1 MLSLRY
7 GQLRRRTFY
16 PPSFCHNADQKL
28 CHNGKSN
35 IDEYPL
41 LNKDFGSSDTYDI
54 PVSLVRLNAE
64 SSTAAPSRSVSS
76 DPPKIYSEGS
86 AETIKNLSLGLAVV
100 PSTFAPNDII
110 VTESSSDVKKR
121 LESVPSSDPPTK
133 YEVKTES
140 ERGRSTFRIGRRYF
154 KKDTHS
160 VELSHSDL
168 HTRTTTKEVIVASD
182 MLSILKKNSDSTKK
196 ADNSNVASHPS
207 TNSSADRTKI
217 VGRVM
222 QCTNVWEDISVTS
235 VTESSILAKTSY
247 GNNADSSMDTENCV
261 MASLPSKSSYADN
274 IAESSTNVGMVT
286 ESSMIAERSFGIN
299 TYSSIEAENRT
310 VASLPLT
317 NSHAVTAKSTT
328 SLGRVVHP
336 TSVSKDILF
345 TEATM
350 IVETSLVPEPST
362 TTSAEVDIGSTP
374 KGRRSNS
381 IGRRRWL
388 RRGVQDERLTSTK
401 LDGSDSTGETVALP
415 ELDPELTTMTT
426 TNNSVDGIPT
436 KPTRMS
442 NTSGPFD
449 ASLLHSKAHVLSSDL
464 PLACSS
470 TLSHLQ
476 QGISRSKSLSRLP
489 SKVARERHFV
499 GNIRSSSLDR
509 IMSKME
515 QSEQNSLAEDVVN
528 DVAATLQHMQSELE
542 RATNQGKRVS
552 REHVI
557 GALQNVMG
565 KLNAAEYDSR
575 NEMALD
581 GCDTSFV
588 IADSRASKISV
599 VNPKS
604 PWVEKTLQ
612 SDESV
617 SDASSGTCGTSK
629 TSLQGVSWWR
639 NSPKE
644 RPSLVH
650 YLSRDQDRLAWDS
663 LFSDLIYPFQS
674 IVPSPCDV
682 TEVDDTTRKT
692 KVLRSNKNNRS
703 GYRWDEF
710 NSVLI
715 DLASQFDCLHS
726 VVPQKVKKCRSI
738 KQRKRPRT
746 WSQKVR
752 RILFKTKAKQG
763 GKNFRPSGSANIT
776 QKQKSPK
783 RDVLSVR
790 IANVNSNGI
799 SNQQRAITPG
809 NANIPIAKQ
818 IAACSSE
825 AAKATSPEPAAE
837 NETPNDSSVSTPSN
851 DVEIV
856 YQQSQQGNISNDNLP
871 WVVIV
876 QKVTA
881 TTVSSNE
888 SVHEILTKPSTR
900 NGNKTVP
907 VDLESLRSKT
917 LKWAETENIISGSD
931 GLPLCSVAFERKRK
945 GKPRKRAFRALKSFR
960 KKIVNAAM
968 SSVMQP
974 KSMARS
980 TSNMNGLSNRG
991 FFGRSFRRN
1000 SMRLDNPIPITNM
1013 VALSTPPGPPI
1024 SSSPDRESRLKY
1036 NCNEDIEDFFLNP
1049 CHSAGDKIVNFFA
1062 DDLCTA
1068 VRPSSRR
1075 NNNAM
1080 PNQPIDK
1087 GINGDD
1093 VGSVSQSSETTSSSQ
1108 SESAPRQHKKSKP
1121 RNIRA
1126 FLVLKSF
1133 RKRKGFADRQSHVL

>member
-1 MLSLRY
+1 MVSLRNE
-7 GQLRRRTFY
+7 QARCCTIY
-16 PPSFCHNADQKL
+16 PPTPSRNANQKL
-28 CHNGKSN
+28 CQTKFS

-41 LNKDFGSSDTYDI
+41 LKKDFGSSDTYDI
-54 PVSLVRLNAE
+54 PVSLARTNAE

-76 DPPKIYSEGS
+76 DPSIICTETS
-86 AETIKNLSLGLAVV
+86 AETTKNISLGLAVV

-247 GNNADSSMDTENCV
+247 GNNADSSMDTENRV

-274 IAESSTNVGMVT
+274 IAENCKKVGMVT
-286 ESSMIAERSFGIN
+286 ESSMIAETSFGTN

-328 SLGRVVHP
+328 SLERVVHP

-362 TTSAEVDIGSTP
+362 TTSAEVDIGSNP
-374 KGRRSNS
+374 KGRRSNL

-388 RRGVQDERLTSTK
+388 RSGMQDERLTSTK
-401 LDGSDSTGETVALP
+401 LDGSDSTGESVALP

-476 QGISRSKSLSRLP
+476 QGISRSQSLSRLP
-489 SKVARERHFV
+489 SKVARKKNFF

-509 IMSKME
+509 TVSRME
-515 QSEQNSLAEDVVN
+515 QTEQNTLAGDVVN
-528 DVAATLQHMQSELE
+528 DVQATLKQMQSELE

-575 NEMALD
+575 NDMALD

-650 YLSRDQDRLAWDS
+650 YLSRDQDRLAWNS

-674 IVPSPCDV
+674 IVPSLCDA
-682 TEVDDTTRKT
+682 TEVDDPMRKAR
-692 KVLRSNKNNRS
+692 VLRSNTKNSS
-703 GYRWDEF
+703 GYIWDEF
-710 NSVLI
+710 TSVLI
-715 DLASQFDCLHS
+715 DLASQFDCS
-726 VVPQKVKKCRSI
+726 YPVVPQKSKKCRSI
-738 KQRKRPRT
+738 KPRKRPRT

-783 RDVLSVR
+783 RDVLSVQN
-790 IANVNSNGI
+790 ANVNSNGI
-799 SNQQRAITPG
+799 SNQQQAITPG

-825 AAKATSPEPAAE
+825 AAKATSHEPAAE

-856 YQQSQQGNISNDNLP
+856 YQQSQQGNISNDHLP
-871 WVVIV
+871 WVVIAQTV
-876 QKVTA
+876 IATKTSGKEPEQKGSEYPIGA
-881 TTVSSNE
+881 
-888 SVHEILTKPSTR
+888 
-900 NGNKTVP
+900 
-907 VDLESLRSKT
+907 LESKKKS
-917 LKWAETENIISGSD
+917 E
-931 GLPLCSVAFERKRK
+931 
-945 GKPRKRAFRALKSFR
+945 PRNRTFREFKSFR
-960 KKIVNAAM
+960 KKIVKAAM
-968 SSVMQP
+968 SSAVKQP

-1080 PNQPIDK
+1080 PNQPVDK

-1133 RKRKGFADRQSHVL
+1133 RERKGFADRQSHVL

>member
-1 MLSLRY
+1 MVSLRNE
-7 GQLRRRTFY
+7 QARCCTIY
-16 PPSFCHNADQKL
+16 PPTPSRNANQKL
-28 CHNGKSN
+28 CQTKFS

-41 LNKDFGSSDTYDI
+41 LKKDFGSSDTYDI
-54 PVSLVRLNAE
+54 PVSLARTNAE
-64 SSTAAPSRSVSS
+64 SSTAAGSRSVSS
-76 DPPKIYSEGS
+76 DPSIICTETS
-86 AETIKNLSLGLAVV
+86 AETTKNISLGLAVV
-100 PSTFAPNDII
+100 PSTFAPDDII
-110 VTESSSDVKKR
+110 ITKSSLEIKER
-121 LESVPSSDPPTK
+121 LESVLSSDPPTE
-133 YEVKTES
+133 YEMEN
-140 ERGRSTFRIGRRYF
+140 EPEQGRSNLRIGRRCWF
-154 KKDTHS
+154 KKDTQY
-160 VELSHSDL
+160 VDLSRSDL
-168 HTRTTTKEVIVASD
+168 HTPTTTKEVIVASD
-182 MLSILKKNSDSTKK
+182 MLSILKKNSDSSKT
-196 ADNSNVASHPS
+196 AQNSTGNVVSRPS
-207 TNSSADRTKI
+207 TSSSAQIAKI

-222 QCTNVWEDISVTS
+222 QCTNVREDIS
-235 VTESSILAKTSY
+235 VTESSILAKTSF
-247 GNNADSSMDTENCV
+247 GNNADSSMDTEYRV

-286 ESSMIAERSFGIN
+286 ESSMIAETSFGTN

-336 TSVSKDILF
+336 TSVSEKILI
-345 TEATM
+345 TESPM
-350 IVETSLVPEPST
+350 IVETSLVPEPWT
-362 TTSAEVDIGSTP
+362 DPSAELNVGNTP

-388 RRGVQDERLTSTK
+388 RSGMQDERLTSTK

-470 TLSHLQ
+470 TMSHLQ
-476 QGISRSKSLSRLP
+476 QGISRSQSLSRLP
-489 SKVARERHFV
+489 SKVARKKNFF

-509 IMSKME
+509 TVSRME
-515 QSEQNSLAEDVVN
+515 QTEQNTLAGDVVN
-528 DVAATLQHMQSELE
+528 DVQATLQQMQSELE

-557 GALQNVMG
+557 EALQNVMG
-565 KLNAAEYDSR
+565 KLNAAEHDR
-575 NEMALD
+575 
-581 GCDTSFV
+581 
-588 IADSRASKISV
+588 R
-599 VNPKS
+599 PKS
-604 PWVEKTLQ
+604 PWVAKILQ

-617 SDASSGTCGTSK
+617 SIASSGTFDTSK
-629 TSLQGVSWWR
+629 TSMQGASWWR
-639 NSPKE
+639 NCPKE
-644 RPSLVH
+644 RPKSVH
-650 YLSRDQDRLAWDS
+650 YLSLDEDRLAWNS

-674 IVPSPCDV
+674 IVPSLCDV

-763 GKNFRPSGSANIT
+763 GKNFRPSRSANIT

-783 RDVLSVR
+783 RDVLSVQN
-790 IANVNSNGI
+790 ANVNSNGI
-799 SNQQRAITPG
+799 SNQQQAITPG

-837 NETPNDSSVSTPSN
+837 NETPSDSSVSTPSN

-876 QKVTA
+876 QTVTA
-881 TTVSSNE
+881 TTISGKE
-888 SVHEILTKPSTR
+888 SVQE
-900 NGNKTVP
+900 G
-907 VDLESLRSKT
+907 
-917 LKWAETENIISGSD
+917 AENTISGSD
-931 GLPLCSVAFERKRK
+931 GLPPRSVAFERKK
-945 GKPRKRAFRALKSFR
+945 KSEPRNRTFREFKSFR
-960 KKIVNAAM
+960 KKIVKVAM
-968 SSVMQP
+968 SSAVKQP

-1000 SMRLDNPIPITNM
+1000 SMRLDNPNPIPSSNM
-1013 VALSTPPGPPI
+1013 VVMSTPPEPPI
-1024 SSSPDRESRLKY
+1024 SSSPDRDSRLRY
-1036 NCNEDIEDFFLNP
+1036 NCNEDIEDLFFLNP
-1049 CHSAGDKIVNFFA
+1049 CHSAVDKMVNFFA

-1068 VRPSSRR
+1068 VGPSSRR
-1075 NNNAM
+1075 NDNAM

-1108 SESAPRQHKKSKP
+1108 SESTPCRLQKSEP

-1126 FLVLKSF
+1126 FLALKSF
-1133 RKRKGFADRQSHVL
+1133 RKRDGFADRQSHVF

>member
-1 MLSLRY
+1 
-7 GQLRRRTFY
+7 
-16 PPSFCHNADQKL
+16 
-28 CHNGKSN
+28 
-35 IDEYPL
+35 
-41 LNKDFGSSDTYDI
+41 
-54 PVSLVRLNAE
+54 
-64 SSTAAPSRSVSS
+64 
-76 DPPKIYSEGS
+76 
-86 AETIKNLSLGLAVV
+86 
-100 PSTFAPNDII
+100 
-110 VTESSSDVKKR
+110 
-121 LESVPSSDPPTK
+121 
-133 YEVKTES
+133 
-140 ERGRSTFRIGRRYF
+140 
-154 KKDTHS
+154 
-160 VELSHSDL
+160 
-168 HTRTTTKEVIVASD
+168 
-182 MLSILKKNSDSTKK
+182 
-196 ADNSNVASHPS
+196 
-207 TNSSADRTKI
+207 
-217 VGRVM
+217 
-222 QCTNVWEDISVTS
+222 
-235 VTESSILAKTSY
+235 
-247 GNNADSSMDTENCV
+247 
-261 MASLPSKSSYADN
+261 
-274 IAESSTNVGMVT
+274 
-286 ESSMIAERSFGIN
+286 
-299 TYSSIEAENRT
+299 
-310 VASLPLT
+310 
-317 NSHAVTAKSTT
+317 
-328 SLGRVVHP
+328 
-336 TSVSKDILF
+336 
-345 TEATM
+345 
-350 IVETSLVPEPST
+350 
-362 TTSAEVDIGSTP
+362 
-374 KGRRSNS
+374 
-381 IGRRRWL
+381 
-388 RRGVQDERLTSTK
+388 
-401 LDGSDSTGETVALP
+401 
-415 ELDPELTTMTT
+415 
-426 TNNSVDGIPT
+426 
-436 KPTRMS
+436 
-442 NTSGPFD
+442 
-449 ASLLHSKAHVLSSDL
+449 
-464 PLACSS
+464 
-470 TLSHLQ
+470 
-476 QGISRSKSLSRLP
+476 
-489 SKVARERHFV
+489 
-499 GNIRSSSLDR
+499 
-509 IMSKME
+509 
-515 QSEQNSLAEDVVN
+515 
-528 DVAATLQHMQSELE
+528 
-542 RATNQGKRVS
+542 
-552 REHVI
+552 
-557 GALQNVMG
+557 MG

-575 NEMALD
+575 NDMALD

-617 SDASSGTCGTSK
+617 SDASSGTFDTSK

-674 IVPSPCDV
+674 IVLSPCDV

-799 SNQQRAITPG
+799 SNQQQAITPG

-825 AAKATSPEPAAE
+825 AAKATSHEPAAE

-856 YQQSQQGNISNDNLP
+856 YQQSQQGNISNDHLP
-871 WVVIV
+871 WVVIAQTV
-876 QKVTA
+876 IATKTSGKEPEQKGSEYPIGA
-881 TTVSSNE
+881 
-888 SVHEILTKPSTR
+888 
-900 NGNKTVP
+900 
-907 VDLESLRSKT
+907 LESKKKS
-917 LKWAETENIISGSD
+917 E
-931 GLPLCSVAFERKRK
+931 
-945 GKPRKRAFRALKSFR
+945 PRNRTFREFKSFR
-960 KKIVNAAM
+960 KKIVKAAM
-968 SSVMQP
+968 SSAVKQP

-991 FFGRSFRRN
+991 FFGRSLRRN
-1000 SMRLDNPIPITNM
+1000 SMRLDNPNPIPISNM
-1013 VALSTPPGPPI
+1013 VVMSTPPEPPI

-1049 CHSAGDKIVNFFA
+1049 CHSAVDKMVNFFA

-1068 VRPSSRR
+1068 VGPSSKI
-1075 NNNAM
+1075 NDNAM

-1108 SESAPRQHKKSKP
+1108 SESTPCRLQKSEP

-1126 FLVLKSF
+1126 FLALKSF
-1133 RKRKGFADRQSHVL
+1133 RKRDGFADRQSHVF

>member
-1 MLSLRY
+1 MVSLRNE
-7 GQLRRRTFY
+7 QARCCTIY
-16 PPSFCHNADQKL
+16 PPTPSRNANQKL
-28 CHNGKSN
+28 CQTKFS

-41 LNKDFGSSDTYDI
+41 LKKDFGSSDTYDI
-54 PVSLVRLNAE
+54 PVSLARTNAE
-64 SSTAAPSRSVSS
+64 SSTAAGSRSVSS
-76 DPPKIYSEGS
+76 DPSMICTKTS
-86 AETIKNLSLGLAVV
+86 AETTKNISLGLAVV
-100 PSTFAPNDII
+100 PSTFAPDDII
-110 VTESSSDVKKR
+110 ITKSSLEIKER
-121 LESVPSSDPPTK
+121 LESVLSSDPPTE
-133 YEVKTES
+133 YEMEN
-140 ERGRSTFRIGRRYF
+140 EPEQGRSNLRIGRRCWF
-154 KKDTHS
+154 KKDTQY
-160 VELSHSDL
+160 VDLSRSL
-168 HTRTTTKEVIVASD
+168 LQTPTATKEVIVESD
-182 MLSILKKNSDSTKK
+182 MLSILKKNSDSSKT
-196 ADNSNVASHPS
+196 AENRTGNVASRPS
-207 TNSSADRTKI
+207 TNSSAQIAKI

-222 QCTNVWEDISVTS
+222 QCTNVREDIS

-247 GNNADSSMDTENCV
+247 GNNADSSMDTENRV

-328 SLGRVVHP
+328 SLERVVHP

-362 TTSAEVDIGSTP
+362 TTSAEVDIGSNP
-374 KGRRSNS
+374 KGRRSNL

-388 RRGVQDERLTSTK
+388 RRRLTSTK

-489 SKVARERHFV
+489 SKAARKKHFF

-509 IMSKME
+509 TVSRME

-575 NEMALD
+575 NDMALD

-674 IVPSPCDV
+674 IVLSPCDV

-715 DLASQFDCLHS
+715 DLASQFDCS
-726 VVPQKVKKCRSI
+726 YPVVPQKSKKCRSI
-738 KQRKRPRT
+738 KPRKLPRT
-746 WSQKVR
+746 WSQMVR

-783 RDVLSVR
+783 RDVLSVQ
-790 IANVNSNGI
+790 NEHVNSNGI
-799 SNQQRAITPG
+799 SNQQQAITPG
-809 NANIPIAKQ
+809 NVNIPISKQ
-818 IAACSSE
+818 IAACWSE
-825 AAKATSPEPAAE
+825 VAKATSHEPAAE
-837 NETPNDSSVSTPSN
+837 SETPGDSSESTPSH

-856 YQQSQQGNISNDNLP
+856 YQESQQGNISNDHLP
-871 WVVIV
+871 WVVFA
-876 QKVTA
+876 QTVTA
-881 TTVSSNE
+881 TTISGKE
-888 SVHEILTKPSTR
+888 SVQE
-900 NGNKTVP
+900 G
-907 VDLESLRSKT
+907 
-917 LKWAETENIISGSD
+917 AENTISGSD
-931 GLPLCSVAFERKRK
+931 GLLPSSVAFERKRK

-960 KKIVNAAM
+960 KKIVNAAI
-968 SSVMQP
+968 SSAVMQP

-1049 CHSAGDKIVNFFA
+1049 CHSAVDKMVNFFA

-1068 VRPSSRR
+1068 VGPSSKI
-1075 NNNAM
+1075 NDNAM

-1133 RKRKGFADRQSHVL
+1133 RERKGFADRQSHVL

>member
-1 MLSLRY
+1 MVSLRNE
-7 GQLRRRTFY
+7 QARCCTIY
-16 PPSFCHNADQKL
+16 PPTPSRNANQKL
-28 CHNGKSN
+28 CQTKFS

-41 LNKDFGSSDTYDI
+41 LKKDFGSSDTYDI
-54 PVSLVRLNAE
+54 PVSLARTNAE
-64 SSTAAPSRSVSS
+64 SSTAAGSRSVSS
-76 DPPKIYSEGS
+76 DPSMICTKTS
-86 AETIKNLSLGLAVV
+86 AETTKNISLGLAVV
-100 PSTFAPNDII
+100 PSTFAPDDII
-110 VTESSSDVKKR
+110 ITKSSLEIKER
-121 LESVPSSDPPTK
+121 LESVLSSDPPTE
-133 YEVKTES
+133 YEMEN
-140 ERGRSTFRIGRRYF
+140 EPEQGRSNLRIGRRCWF
-154 KKDTHS
+154 KKDTQY
-160 VELSHSDL
+160 VDLSRSL
-168 HTRTTTKEVIVASD
+168 LQTPTATKEVIVESD
-182 MLSILKKNSDSTKK
+182 MLSILKKNSDSSKT
-196 ADNSNVASHPS
+196 AENRTGNVASRPS
-207 TNSSADRTKI
+207 TNSSAQIAKI

-222 QCTNVWEDISVTS
+222 QCTNVREDIS

-247 GNNADSSMDTENCV
+247 GNNADSSMDTENRV

-328 SLGRVVHP
+328 SLERVVHP

-362 TTSAEVDIGSTP
+362 TTSAEVDIGSNP
-374 KGRRSNS
+374 KGRRSNL

-388 RRGVQDERLTSTK
+388 RRRLTSTK

-489 SKVARERHFV
+489 SKAARKKHFF

-509 IMSKME
+509 TVSRME
-515 QSEQNSLAEDVVN
+515 QTEQNTLAGDVVN
-528 DVAATLQHMQSELE
+528 DVQATLKQMQSELE

-575 NEMALD
+575 NDMALD

-617 SDASSGTCGTSK
+617 SDASSGTFDTSK

-650 YLSRDQDRLAWDS
+650 YLSRDQDRLAWNS

-674 IVPSPCDV
+674 IVPSLCDV

-692 KVLRSNKNNRS
+692 KVLRSNTKTSS
-703 GYRWDEF
+703 GYIWDEF
-710 NSVLI
+710 TSVLI
-715 DLASQFDCLHS
+715 DLASQFDCS
-726 VVPQKVKKCRSI
+726 YPVVPQKSKKCRSI
-738 KQRKRPRT
+738 KPRKRPRT

-783 RDVLSVR
+783 RDVLSVQN
-790 IANVNSNGI
+790 ANVNSNGI
-799 SNQQRAITPG
+799 SNQQQAITPG

-837 NETPNDSSVSTPSN
+837 NETPSDSSVSTPSN

-856 YQQSQQGNISNDNLP
+856 YQQSQQGNISNDHLP
-871 WVVIV
+871 WVVIAQTV
-876 QKVTA
+876 IATKTSGKEPEQKGSEYPIGA
-881 TTVSSNE
+881 
-888 SVHEILTKPSTR
+888 
-900 NGNKTVP
+900 
-907 VDLESLRSKT
+907 LESKKKS
-917 LKWAETENIISGSD
+917 E
-931 GLPLCSVAFERKRK
+931 
-945 GKPRKRAFRALKSFR
+945 PRNRTFREFKSFR
-960 KKIVNAAM
+960 KKIVKAAM
-968 SSVMQP
+968 SSAVKQP

-1000 SMRLDNPIPITNM
+1000 SMRLDNPNPIPISNM
-1013 VALSTPPGPPI
+1013 VVMSTPPEPPI
-1024 SSSPDRESRLKY
+1024 SSSPDRDSRLRY
-1036 NCNEDIEDFFLNP
+1036 NCNEDIEDLFFLNP
-1049 CHSAGDKIVNFFA
+1049 CHSAVDKMVNFFA

-1068 VRPSSRR
+1068 VGPSSKI
-1075 NNNAM
+1075 NDNAM

-1133 RKRKGFADRQSHVL
+1133 RERKGFADRQSHVL

>member
-1 MLSLRY
+1 
-7 GQLRRRTFY
+7 
-16 PPSFCHNADQKL
+16 
-28 CHNGKSN
+28 
-35 IDEYPL
+35 
-41 LNKDFGSSDTYDI
+41 
-54 PVSLVRLNAE
+54 
-64 SSTAAPSRSVSS
+64 
-76 DPPKIYSEGS
+76 
-86 AETIKNLSLGLAVV
+86 
-100 PSTFAPNDII
+100 
-110 VTESSSDVKKR
+110 
-121 LESVPSSDPPTK
+121 
-133 YEVKTES
+133 
-140 ERGRSTFRIGRRYF
+140 
-154 KKDTHS
+154 
-160 VELSHSDL
+160 
-168 HTRTTTKEVIVASD
+168 
-182 MLSILKKNSDSTKK
+182 LKKNSDSSKT
-196 ADNSNVASHPS
+196 AENRTGNVASRPS
-207 TNSSADRTKI
+207 TNSSAQIAKI

-247 GNNADSSMDTENCV
+247 GNNADSSMDTENRV

-286 ESSMIAERSFGIN
+286 ESSMIAETSFGTN

-362 TTSAEVDIGSTP
+362 TTSAEVDIGSNP
-374 KGRRSNS
+374 KGRRSNL

-388 RRGVQDERLTSTK
+388 RSGMQDERLTSTK

-449 ASLLHSKAHVLSSDL
+449 ESLLQSKAHLLSSDW

-470 TLSHLQ
+470 TMSNLQ
-476 QGISRSKSLSRLP
+476 QGISRSQSLSRLP
-489 SKVARERHFV
+489 SKVARKKNFF

-509 IMSKME
+509 TVSRME
-515 QSEQNSLAEDVVN
+515 QTEQNTLAGDVVN
-528 DVAATLQHMQSELE
+528 DVQATLKQMQSELE

-557 GALQNVMG
+557 EALQNVMG
-565 KLNAAEYDSR
+565 KLNAAEHDR
-575 NEMALD
+575 
-581 GCDTSFV
+581 
-588 IADSRASKISV
+588 R
-599 VNPKS
+599 PKS
-604 PWVEKTLQ
+604 PWVAKILQ

-617 SDASSGTCGTSK
+617 SIASSGTFDTSK
-629 TSLQGVSWWR
+629 TSMQGASWWR
-639 NSPKE
+639 NCPKE
-644 RPSLVH
+644 RPKSVH
-650 YLSRDQDRLAWDS
+650 YLSLDEDRLAWNS

-674 IVPSPCDV
+674 IVPSLCDV

-692 KVLRSNKNNRS
+692 KVLRSNTKTSS
-703 GYRWDEF
+703 GYIWDEF
-710 NSVLI
+710 TSVLI
-715 DLASQFDCLHS
+715 DLASQFDCS
-726 VVPQKVKKCRSI
+726 YPVVPQKSKKCRSI
-738 KQRKRPRT
+738 KPRKRPRT

-799 SNQQRAITPG
+799 SNQQQAITPG

-825 AAKATSPEPAAE
+825 AAKATSHEPAAE

-856 YQQSQQGNISNDNLP
+856 YQQSQQGNISNHNLP

-900 NGNKTVP
+900 NGDKTVP

-931 GLPLCSVAFERKRK
+931 GSPLCSVAFERKRK

-960 KKIVNAAM
+960 KKIVNAAI
-968 SSVMQP
+968 SSAVMQP

-1080 PNQPIDK
+1080 PNQPVDK

-1133 RKRKGFADRQSHVL
+1133 RERKGFADRQSHVL